1 MPNNEIRLNTRL
13 LLRYDSYENWMATKP
28 VLLAGEVAVAT
39 IANQEGNTSLNHNS
53 VALPQVLIKVGDGT
67 SSYDLLPFASALAA
81 DVHPWAK
88 ETQAQFENRVKTLV
102 AGLKFASAADLDA
115 LEALVGTLPE
125 GATAT
130 TVVGY
135 IGEVKTALSAEI
147 DADVKVVADDLA
159 GYKTTNNEA
168 LAGVK
173 ATAEAAVTD
182 AKLATALEPYATKTE
197 AQGYADA
204 KDEAIAAAKK
214 AGDDAQADVN
224 ALAALVGTLPEDT
237 TAETIVAYVDAKTAD
252 IASSE
257 AMTQLTNRVTTAE
270 EAIDAIE
277 ADYVKAA
284 DIANFETK
292 ENVKTVADN
301 LAAYEEA
308 NDAAVALKA
317 DKSVVDAMYTNTQI
331 DGFIADA
338 KKYADDNDANTTYTI
353 GYESKVDGEGGHPAR
368 IVLTPSEGEAQYV
381 DATPF
386 IKDGMLDNVAYNA
399 DTNTLTFTF
408 NTDAGKEAVTVELT
422 DILAP
427 YTGSTGDRVKVEVT
441 DGVISADLV
450 AGSISKD
457 YLDASIKAS
466 LALADSALQEHQ
478 NIDHLATKEELK
490 AVSDVADA
498 ARTEAEVDDQ
508 IDAKIAELDL
518 ANTYEAKGAA
528 ATAETNAKDYADD
541 LNTAMDTRVL
551 ALENNNANYATKTE
565 AQSYATAAQT
575 AAEGKVT
582 ELANGAVAANT
593 AAIVAINNAESG
605 ILAQAKQHTNDE
617 IAKLS
622 ATDGALTVLGNRVK
636 ANEDKLAG
644 IDGTVIDAIN
654 AAKAGIATTTAAGL
668 VKASDAVT
676 VAEDGTMGIAKVSTD
691 VLFNGNKEFV
701 LYGGTADGFTN

>member
-88 ETQAQFENRVKTLV
+88 ETQTQFENRVKTLV

-125 GATAT
+125 GITAT

-159 GYKTTNNEA
+159 GYKTTNDAA

-224 ALAALVGTLPEDT
+224 ALGELVGTLPEDT
-237 TAETIVAYVDAKTAD
+237 TAETIVAYIDAKTAD

-257 AMTQLTNRVTTAE
+257 AMTQLTNRVVAAE

-292 ENVKTVADN
+292 ENVKAVADD
-301 LAAYEEA
+301 LAAYKET

-317 DKSVVDAMYTNTQI
+317 DQTELDKTDETVA
-331 DGFIADA
+331 AL
-338 KKYADDNDANTTYTI
+338 K
-353 GYESKVDGEGGHPAR
+353 AR
-368 IVLTPSEGEAQYV
+368 VEA
-381 DATPF
+381 F
-386 IKDGMLDNVAYNA
+386 LDNTGAA
-399 DTNTLTFTF
+399 TEAIDTLQELITYIETH
-408 NTDAGKEAVTVELT
+408 DDVEM
-422 DILAP
+422 
-427 YTGSTGDRVKVEVT
+427 
-441 DGVISADLV
+441 ADLV
-450 AGSISKD
+450 ADIQALENKTVLGTDAEGNEYATVKAYVEAAVRAEAD
-457 YLDASIKAS
+457 RATDAENALDERLDAVEAKFEGDNSVDNKIAV
-466 LALADSALQEHQ
+466 ALASAQQYTDDEITELVTNGAVKVNTDAIAAINNETTG
-478 NIDHLATKEELK
+478 ILA
-490 AVSDVADA
+490 
-498 ARTEAEVDDQ
+498 
-508 IDAKIAELDL
+508 
-518 ANTYEAKGAA
+518 EAKG
-528 ATAETNAKDYADD
+528 YADG
-541 LNTAMDTRVL
+541 LNTAMDTRVD
-551 ALENNNANYATKTE
+551 ALEATVNGTGEGEAHVKGLTE
-565 AQSYATAAQT
+565 
-575 AAEGKVT
+575 KVT
-582 ELANGAVAANT
+582 DNT

-622 ATDGALTVLGNRVK
+622 ATDGALTILGNRVK

>member
-88 ETQAQFENRVKTLV
+88 ETQVQFENRVKTLV

-159 GYKTTNNEA
+159 GYKTTNDAA

-214 AGDDAQADVN
+214 AGEDAQADVN
-224 ALAALVGTLPEDT
+224 ALAELVGTLPEDT

-257 AMTQLTNRVTTAE
+257 AMTQLTARVGDAE
-270 EAIDAIE
+270 AAIDAIE

-368 IVLTPSEGEAQYV
+368 IVLTPSEGETQYV

-386 IKDGMLDNVAYNA
+386 IKDGMLDNVAYNE

-408 NTDAGKEAVTVELT
+408 NTDAGKEAVSVELT

-427 YTGSTGDRVKVEVT
+427 YTGATGDRVKVEIA

-450 AGSISKD
+450 AGSIGVN
-457 YLDASIKAS
+457 YLDEGVKTS

-478 NIDHLATKEELK
+478 NLDHLATKEELK

-498 ARTEAEVDDQ
+498 ARTETEVNDQ
-508 IDAKIAELDL
+508 IDTKIAALDL

-528 ATAETNAKDYADD
+528 ATAETNAKSHADG
-541 LNTAMDTRVL
+541 LNSAMNTRVE
-551 ALENNNANYATKTE
+551 ALEKNNAGYATTAE
-565 AQSYATAAQT
+565 AQGYANAAQI

-582 ELANGAVAANT
+582 ELANGAVADNT
-593 AAIVAINNAESG
+593 AAIAAINNAESG
-605 ILAQAKQHTNDE
+605 ILAQAKQYTNDE

-622 ATDGALTVLGNRVK
+622 AIDGALTVLGNRVK
-636 ANEDKLAG
+636 ANEDKLVG

-691 VLFNGNKEFV
+691 TLFNGQKELV
-701 LYGGTADGFTN
+701 LFGGTANSFNN

>member
-1 MPNNEIRLNTRL
+1 MPHNEIRLNTRL

-159 GYKTTNNEA
+159 GYKTTNDAA

-214 AGDDAQADVN
+214 AGDDAQVDVN
-224 ALAALVGTLPEDT
+224 ALAELVGTLPEDT
-237 TAETIVAYVDAKTAD
+237 TAETIVAYVDVKTAD
-252 IASSE
+252 IASGE
-257 AMTQLTNRVTTAE
+257 AMTQLTNRVTAAE

-292 ENVKTVADN
+292 ENVKAVADD
-301 LAAYEEA
+301 LAAYKET

-317 DKSVVDAMYTNTQI
+317 DQTDLDKTDETVA
-331 DGFIADA
+331 AL
-338 KKYADDNDANTTYTI
+338 K
-353 GYESKVDGEGGHPAR
+353 AR
-368 IVLTPSEGEAQYV
+368 VEA
-381 DATPF
+381 F
-386 IKDGMLDNVAYNA
+386 LDNTGAATEAIY
-399 DTNTLTFTF
+399 TLQELITYIETH
-408 NTDAGKEAVTVELT
+408 DDVEM
-422 DILAP
+422 
-427 YTGSTGDRVKVEVT
+427 
-441 DGVISADLV
+441 ADLV
-450 AGSISKD
+450 ADIQALENKTVLGTDAEGNEYATVKAYVEAAVKAEADRATDAENSLD
-457 YLDASIKAS
+457 ERLDAVEAKFEGDNSVDNKIAV
-466 LALADSALQEHQ
+466 ALASAQQYTDDE
-478 NIDHLATKEELK
+478 ITELVTNG
-490 AVSDVADA
+490 AVKVNADA
-498 ARTEAEVDDQ
+498 
-508 IDAKIAELDL
+508 IAAINDETTGIL
-518 ANTYEAKGAA
+518 AEAKA
-528 ATAETNAKDYADD
+528 YADG
-541 LNTAMDTRVL
+541 LNTAMDTRVD
-551 ALENNNANYATKTE
+551 ALEATVNGTGEGEAHVKGLTE
-565 AQSYATAAQT
+565 
-575 AAEGKVT
+575 KV
-582 ELANGAVAANT
+582 ADNT

-605 ILAQAKQHTNDE
+605 ILAQAKQYTNDE

-622 ATDGALTVLGNRVK
+622 ATDGALTILGDRVK
-636 ANEDKLAG
+636 ANEDKLVG
-644 IDGTVIDAIN
+644 IDGTVIDVIN

-691 VLFNGNKEFV
+691 ILFNGNKEFV